1 MDSVTLNPDDIVKI
15 IGVIGTIGSAIL
27 TAAIAGWRTLQK
39 VLKEMTPNSG
49 SSMKDQMTKVEQTV
63 SGMDSRIITLEAR
76 QRLLNDRGND
86 LVVEFDTHGRV
97 THVNRNLVLASGRI
111 ENEFMGSGWLNIV
124 ELADRNRCG
133 EEWAEAF
140 EEKRAYETEANLR
153 LLSGA
158 GRYQLRISP
167 VIGAG
172 AILGWFGQFTAM
184 EPVSGSPSP
193 SSSPRGKSGT
203 V

>member
-15 IGVIGTIGSAIL
+15 IGVIGTIGSAVL
-27 TAAIAGWRTLQK
+27 TAAIAGWRTLRA

-49 SSMKDQMTKVEQTV
+49 SSLKDQMTTV
-63 SGMDSRIITLEAR
+63 VSTVQGMNSRIVTLEAR

-86 LVVEFDTHGRV
+86 LVVEFDANGRV
-97 THVNRNLVLASGRI
+97 VHVNRNLVLTSGRI

-124 ELADRNRCG
+124 ELSDRNRTG

-140 EEKRAYETEANLR
+140 EEKRAYETEVNLR
-153 LLSGA
+153 LQTGA

-184 EPVSGSPSP
+184 VPVSARS
-193 SSSPRGKSGT
+193 
-203 V
+203 